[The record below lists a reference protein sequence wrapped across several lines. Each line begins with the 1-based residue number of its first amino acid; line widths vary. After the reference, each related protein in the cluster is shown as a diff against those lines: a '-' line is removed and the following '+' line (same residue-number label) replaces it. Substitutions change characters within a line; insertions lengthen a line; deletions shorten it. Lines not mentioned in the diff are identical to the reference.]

1 MVGSDSARSVPSN
14 PARSVPSVSMAD
26 VDNIIASAGLRGSGN
41 QLDNIQK
48 TLKNIVGE
56 IEKVDT
62 KIEKVDTQSSAN
74 FLEIKQQ
81 IQGLDQRLAQS
92 TLSAKTRFVYYL
104 ELDTILL
111 PINTN
116 FIDIRSKNHER
127 MKANQAK
134 LMLHAE
140 ATLLPLLNPVTGL
153 EIPSFPSN
161 LGDLYSL
168 EGMFSS
174 NFMAKRG

>member
-1 MVGSDSARSVPSN
+1 
-14 PARSVPSVSMAD
+14 
-26 VDNIIASAGLRGSGN
+26 
-41 QLDNIQK
+41 
-48 TLKNIVGE
+48 
-56 IEKVDT
+56 
-62 KIEKVDTQSSAN
+62 
-74 FLEIKQQ
+74 
-81 IQGLDQRLAQS
+81 
-92 TLSAKTRFVYYL
+92 
-104 ELDTILL
+104 
-111 PINTN
+111 
-116 FIDIRSKNHER
+116 

-134 LMLHAE
+134 IMLHAE

>member
-1 MVGSDSARSVPSN
+1 MVGSDS
-14 PARSVPSVSMAD
+14 ARSVPSVSMAD

-92 TLSAKTRFVYYL
+92 TLSAKTR
-104 ELDTILL
+104 
-111 PINTN
+111 
-116 FIDIRSKNHER
+116 SKNHER

-134 LMLHAE
+134 IMLHAE

-168 EGMFSS
+168 EASEIEEILQILDIQTES
-174 NFMAKRG
+174 NGLTTLRQALRVATLGAP